1 MSKLEQE
8 KEHWMLE
15 HQLLKIKYENELEVS
30 ALGWTGTTS
39 TLDNMD
45 YCLENTVKVYDLFI

>member
-30 ALGWTGTTS
+30 TLGWTGTTL
-39 TLDNMD
+39 TLDTMD
-45 YCLENTVKVYDLFI
+45 